1 MLKIDKEES
10 DNDSD
15 RPTAKSVP
23 NTPSKGQAPDGSAT
37 HTGNGGD
44 ASVYINNSASTLNMP
59 VFPNK
64 VSIFIV
70 LCKHSCGVSQRCLL
84 STLNLN

>member
-15 RPTAKSVP
+15 RPVAKSVT
-23 NTPSKGQAPDGSAT
+23 NTPAKGQAADGSASAT
-37 HTGNGGD
+37 LTGNGGG
-44 ASVYINNSASTLNMP
+44 ANVYINNSASTPNMP

-64 VSIFIV
+64 VSICDIAFRFVEI
-70 LCKHSCGVSQRCLL
+70 L
-84 STLNLN
+84 

>member
-15 RPTAKSVP
+15 RPISKSVT
-23 NTPSKGQAPDGSAT
+23 NTPAKGQAPDGGASAT

-44 ASVYINNSASTLNMP
+44 ANVYINNSAPTTNMP

-64 VSIFIV
+64 VSIYIICV
-70 LCKHSCGVSQRCLL
+70 VNG
-84 STLNLN
+84 